1 LNFKGS
7 AAIKI
12 YFEIWNL
19 NPGIYSL
26 MLEIKQLCKSFQSGS
41 GKRRVILDNLDLKV
55 EPSERL
61 AIVGPSGSGKSTLLN
76 LIGALD
82 QPDSGEILLG
92 DQSVLTQSEKELATY
107 RNREIGFVFQFH
119 HLLPQ
124 LTVKENILLPILAR
138 EQRVDSE
145 LLQRADYLMERLG
158 IGNLQKQR
166 PSQLSGGECQRVAV
180 ARALINSPKI
190 LLADEPTGA
199 LDGESAEQL
208 TALLLQLNKEEQVSL
223 MVVTHSM
230 KLATRMGKIYS
241 LTNGKL
247 QQQ

>member
-1 LNFKGS
+1 
-7 AAIKI
+7 
-12 YFEIWNL
+12 
-19 NPGIYSL
+19 
-26 MLEIKQLCKSFQSGS
+26 MLEIKQLCKSFPSGS
-41 GKRRVILDNLDLKV
+41 GETRVILDNLNLTV
-55 EPSERL
+55 AACERL

-82 QPDSGEILLG
+82 QPDSGDILL
-92 DQSVLTQSEKELATY
+92 DAQSILKQSEKELASY

-138 EQRVDSE
+138 QQQVDSK
-145 LLQRADYLMERLG
+145 LLQRAHDLMERLG
-158 IGNLQKQR
+158 IESLQKQR
-166 PSQLSGGECQRVAV
+166 PSQLSGGECQRTAV

-199 LDGESAEQL
+199 LDEASSDQL
-208 TALLLQLNKEEQVSL
+208 TELLLQLNKEEEVSL
-223 MVVTHSM
+223 IVVTHAM
-230 KLATRMGKIYS
+230 KLASRMDKIYS

>member
-1 LNFKGS
+1 
-7 AAIKI
+7 
-12 YFEIWNL
+12 
-19 NPGIYSL
+19 
-26 MLEIKQLCKSFQSGS
+26 MLEIKQLCKSFQSGL
-41 GKRRVILDNLDLKV
+41 GERRVILDNLDLTV
-55 EPSERL
+55 ESSERL

-82 QPDSGEILLG
+82 KPDSGDILLEN
-92 DQSVLTQSEKELATY
+92 QSVLKQFDKELASY

-119 HLLPQ
+119 HLLSQ

-138 EQRVDSE
+138 EQRVDAQ

-158 IGNLQKQR
+158 IENLHKQR
-166 PSQLSGGECQRVAV
+166 PSQLSGGECQRTAV

-199 LDGESAEQL
+199 LDEASSEQL
-208 TALLLQLNKEEQVSL
+208 TELLLQLNKEEEVSL
-223 MVVTHSM
+223 IVVTHSM
-230 KLATRMGKIYS
+230 KLASRMDKIYR